1 MVRQRQLCRSRGT
14 PACAGQPG
22 LLIRWSGEPHK
33 ASATTNNHTNSSALH
48 LTSQPAS
55 SAQRTS
61 TSWTTPWP
69 QPSAPVSV
77 TNACHCSSFL
87 DLCYL
92 EVCSP
97 VSACQTC
104 LRTHW
109 FRFWRNGTWQLYVVV
124 CECIRTSMNIWQL
137 CAKSCSLV
145 KSCEECFAFGPACLK
160 KTHWRNLHK
169 LAWKQ
174 EMLKRLEKA
183 IMRNLQQLAQEVLK
197 RTTQESPAESSQASP
212 EAGKKTQEDKPAE
225 SSEASPWCV
234 ESLCIR
240 ASKWAFIIVFGVLQY
255 SCRSTIALL
264 LP

>member
-33 ASATTNNHTNSSALH
+33 ASATTNNHTNSSAHH
-48 LTSQPAS
+48 LTFQLAS
-55 SAQRTS
+55 SAQRIS

-69 QPSAPVSV
+69 QPSAPFSMTLSSTGSSV
-77 TNACHCSSFL
+77 L

-109 FRFWRNGTWQLYVVV
+109 FRFLKFGTWQLYEEV

-145 KSCEECFAFGPACLK
+145 CPWQNFCCLSRCK
-160 KTHWRNLHK
+160 VCLIHR
-169 LAWKQ
+169 
-174 EMLKRLEKA
+174 
-183 IMRNLQQLAQEVLK
+183 
-197 RTTQESPAESSQASP
+197 
-212 EAGKKTQEDKPAE
+212 
-225 SSEASPWCV
+225 
-234 ESLCIR
+234 
-240 ASKWAFIIVFGVLQY
+240 
-255 SCRSTIALL
+255 
-264 LP
+264 